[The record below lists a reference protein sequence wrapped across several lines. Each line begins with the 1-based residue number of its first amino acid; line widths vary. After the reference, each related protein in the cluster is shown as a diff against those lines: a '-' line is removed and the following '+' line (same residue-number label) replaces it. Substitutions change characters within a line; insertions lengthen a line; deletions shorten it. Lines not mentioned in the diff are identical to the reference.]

1 MMELPCIAFVGL
13 IFFGASAVFSLDIC
27 YLFPQGVL
35 TDVVTRACT
44 GCGAELSLSLCS
56 GAGSAS

>member
-44 GCGAELSLSLCS
+44 G
-56 GAGSAS
+56 

>member
-13 IFFGASAVFSLDIC
+13 ISVGASAVLGLGIC

-35 TDVVTRACT
+35 TDVVSRGCT
-44 GCGAELSLSLCS
+44 GC
-56 GAGSAS
+56 